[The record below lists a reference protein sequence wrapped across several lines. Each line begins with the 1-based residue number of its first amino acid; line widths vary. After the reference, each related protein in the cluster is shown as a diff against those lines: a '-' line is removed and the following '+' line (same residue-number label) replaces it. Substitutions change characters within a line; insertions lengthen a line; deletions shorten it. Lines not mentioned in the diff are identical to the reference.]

1 MVYLEQEYDNIAK
14 VLKSTTS
21 SDHRKYIQ
29 ISITIIIS
37 PYCVQPL
44 APSLSAVFR
53 ALHNC
58 TIGLFRPQM
67 WG

>member
-14 VLKSTTS
+14 VLKNTTS

-37 PYCVQPL
+37 PYCVP
-44 APSLSAVFR
+44 ASSSITLSC
-53 ALHNC
+53 L
-58 TIGLFRPQM
+58 
-67 WG
+67 